1 MTLAQRLE
9 RYCLTVATSG
19 REESMIQAIQ
29 EDLSSFTSEIS
40 VDSFGNVMAQFPA
53 STPSDKTVMVFAH
66 TDQLGMVVTK
76 IEDNGFIRVVRLG
89 GVPERVL
96 PGSVVKVITADGGTV
111 TGVMGTPPH
120 HLTPES
126 MKYQVPTIDK
136 AYIDIGATSSTEVH
150 ELGIH
155 IGAHVSYEPRF
166 ERLQNNRVAGTS
178 IDDRG
183 GCAVLVG
190 LAEHLAREPAPV
202 NVALVATVQEEFNLR
217 GAMLA
222 AEKLKPVAAISLDL
236 VAAGDTP
243 EMGTPNGIEVGAGPV
258 MGLYSFHGRG
268 TLNGV
273 IPHPG
278 LVRMVDD
285 SATRAAITTQRHA
298 TVGLL
303 TDASYV
309 QLVNGGTPSIDLCW
323 PTRYTHTG
331 VEMCSLDDLEQLQ
344 GLVTSL
350 VSHFPAEWDDS
361 RTA

>member
-1 MTLAQRLE
+1 MSLVERLE
-9 RYCLTVATSG
+9 KYCRTMATSG
-19 REESMIQAIQ
+19 REEPMMRHMKD
-29 EDLSSFTSEIS
+29 DLGAYTQDIT
-40 VDSFGNVMAQFPA
+40 VDSFGNVMARFEA
-53 STPSDKTVMVFAH
+53 SSPTEDTLMVFAH
-66 TDQLGMVVTK
+66 TDQLGMIVTK
-76 IEDNGFIRVVRLG
+76 IEDSGFIRVVRLG

-96 PGSVVKVITADGGTV
+96 PGSVVKIIAHGGDVV

-120 HLTPES
+120 HLTPEE
-126 MKYQVPTIDK
+126 MKYRVPTIDK
-136 AYIDIGATSSTEVH
+136 AYIDVGASSAADVH
-150 ELGIH
+150 ALGIAV
-155 IGAHVSYEPRF
+155 GDHVAYEPRF
-166 ERLQNNRVAGTS
+166 ERLAHNRVAGTS

-190 LAEHLAREPAPV
+190 LAEHLATKPAAV
-202 NVALVATVQEEFNLR
+202 NVVLVATVQEEFNLR

-222 AEKLKPVAAISLDL
+222 AEKIKPVAAFSLDL

-243 EMGTPNGIEVGAGPV
+243 EMGTPNGVAVGHGPV

-278 LVRMVDD
+278 LVEMVEK
-285 SATRAAITTQRHA
+285 SATGTKTPLQKHA

-309 QLVNGGTPSIDLCW
+309 QFVNGGTPSLDLCW

-331 VEMCSLDDLEQLQ
+331 VEMCSLDDLEGLQ
-344 GLVTSL
+344 AHITHV
-350 VSHFPAEWDDS
+350 VSSFPAHWDGTRD
-361 RTA
+361 

>member
-1 MTLAQRLE
+1 MTLADRLE
-9 RYCLTVATSG
+9 RYCLTIATSG
-19 REESMIQAIQ
+19 REEPMITAIRD
-29 EDLSSFTSEIS
+29 DLGAFSSDIS
-40 VDSFGNVMAQFPA
+40 TDSFGNVMARFPA
-53 STPSDKTVMVFAH
+53 ASPVEDTLMVFAH

-76 IEDNGFIRVVRLG
+76 VEDNGFVRVVRLG

-96 PGSVVKVITADGGTV
+96 PGSVVKIRSSSGHLV

-136 AYIDIGATSSTEVH
+136 AYIDIGAESAAEVAA
-150 ELGIH
+150 LGID
-155 IGAHVSYEPRF
+155 IGAHVAYEPRF
-166 ERLQNNRVAGTS
+166 ERLQNNRVSGTS

-190 LAEHLAREPAPV
+190 LGEYLAAHPASV
-202 NVALVATVQEEFNLR
+202 NVVLVATVQEEFNLR

-222 AEKLKPVAAISLDL
+222 AEKLKPVAAISVDL

-243 EMGTPNGIEVGAGPV
+243 EMGTPNGIEVGGGPV

-278 LVRMVDD
+278 LVQLVDG
-285 SATRAAITTQRHA
+285 AAERGSLPLQRHA

-309 QLVNGGTPSIDLCW
+309 QLVNGGTPSVDLCW

-331 VEMCSLDDLEQLQ
+331 VELCSLDDLEQLQ
-344 GLVTSL
+344 TLLTSIVTN
-350 VSHFPAEWDDS
+350 FPADWDSS
-361 RTA
+361 RH

>member
-1 MTLAQRLE
+1 MTLEERVK
-9 RYCLTVATSG
+9 RYCLTMATSG
-19 REESMIQAIQ
+19 REEPMIEAIR
-29 EDLSSFTSEIS
+29 EDLSPFTSDIS
-40 VDSFGNVMAQFPA
+40 VDSFGNVMAHFPA
-53 STPSDKTVMVFAH
+53 ATPTDDTLMIFAH

-76 IEDNGFIRVVRLG
+76 IEESGFIRVVRLG

-96 PGSVVKVITADGGTV
+96 PGSVVKVMTREGGTV

-136 AYIDIGATSSTEVH
+136 AYIDIGARSGAEVSA
-150 ELGIH
+150 LGIDV
-155 IGAHVSYEPRF
+155 GMHVAYEPRF
-166 ERLQNNRVAGTS
+166 EKLQNNRITGTS

-190 LAEHLAREPAPV
+190 IAEHLASHPASV
-202 NVALVATVQEEFNLR
+202 NVTLVATVQEEFNLR

-222 AEKLKPVAAISLDL
+222 AEKIKPVAAISVDL

-243 EMGTPNGIEVGAGPV
+243 EMGTPNGIEVGQGPV

-278 LVRMVDD
+278 LVKMVEKTAEQA
-285 SATRAAITTQRHA
+285 SLPLQRHA

-309 QLVNGGTPSIDLCW
+309 QLVNGGTPSLDLCW

-331 VEMCSLDDLEQLQ
+331 VEMCSLEDLAGLQ
-344 GLVTSL
+344 TLLTTLVD
-350 VSHFPAEWDDS
+350 HFPADWDS
-361 RTA
+361 ART